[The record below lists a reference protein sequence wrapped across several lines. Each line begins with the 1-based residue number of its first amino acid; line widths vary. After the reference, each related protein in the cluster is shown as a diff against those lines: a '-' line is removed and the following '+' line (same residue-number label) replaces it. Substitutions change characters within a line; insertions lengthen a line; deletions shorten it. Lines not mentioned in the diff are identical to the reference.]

1 MTTSD
6 SAAEHR
12 AALGRTLR
20 ELRSSRG
27 LTLRD
32 VAGLLAVSPATLSA
46 IENGK
51 TGISSERIARLAEAL
66 DVPVQRVFATSDGV
80 SPGAP
85 ERPRPQALDPG
96 PAVPGDWRSYPPLRL
111 DPALDGALSSFLE
124 FGYHGAP
131 MRTIAERAHL
141 SVPGLYHYYASK
153 QEMLVAL
160 LDLTMHDLRVRT
172 EAARDEGGNAVER
185 FALIVECL
193 ALFHTHRRE
202 LAFVGASEMRSLEGG
217 TRERVAATRRDEQRM
232 VDREVEAGG
241 APPATSAPPSRTRRP
256 ARWPPCAPP
265 CRSGSA
271 TPVRPVPSR
280 SPRSTSTSRWTWSS
294 ARPSVP
300 AGTWRTSL
308 TCGRAPP
315 RPPRCRA
322 PRSSPSRSA
331 GAAGADVRSPPRRS
345 GDGRCWSPA
354 RRSCAGR
361 RSRRR

>member
-66 DVPVQRVFATSDGV
+66 DVPVQRVFATSNGV
-80 SPGAP
+80 APEAP

-96 PAVPGDWRSYPPLRL
+96 PSVPGDWRSYPPLRL

-232 VDREVEAGG
+232 VDREVEA
-241 APPATSAPPSRTRRP
+241 A
-256 ARWPPCAPP
+256 
-265 CRSGSA
+265 
-271 TPVRPVPSR
+271 V
-280 SPRSTSTSRWTWSS
+280 
-294 ARPSVP
+294 
-300 AGTWRTSL
+300 
-308 TCGRAPP
+308 
-315 RPPRCRA
+315 
-322 PRSSPSRSA
+322 
-331 GAAGADVRSPPRRS
+331 AAGDFRTPQPHEAARAVATMCTALSQWFRDTGPASAEQVAAQYVDFALDLVQCTAERPRRHVENVAHV
-345 GDGRCWSPA
+345 RA
-354 RRSCAGR
+354 RTAASTEV
-361 RSRRR
+361 

>member
-6 SAAEHR
+6 AAAEHR

-20 ELRSSRG
+20 ELRISRG

-32 VAGLLAVSPATLSA
+32 VAALLAVSPATLSA

-66 DVPVQRVFATSDGV
+66 DVPVQRVFATPNGV
-80 SPGAP
+80 ASGP
-85 ERPRPQALDPG
+85 ERPRPPAPADLGPPG
-96 PAVPGDWRSYPPLRL
+96 PDDWRSYPPLRL
-111 DPALDGALSSFLE
+111 DPALEGALSSFLE
-124 FGYHGAP
+124 FGDHGAP
-131 MRTIAERAHL
+131 MRTIAERARL

-172 EAARDEGGNAVER
+172 EAARDQGGTAVER

-232 VDREVEAGG
+232 VDREVEA
-241 APPATSAPPSRTRRP
+241 A
-256 ARWPPCAPP
+256 
-265 CRSGSA
+265 
-271 TPVRPVPSR
+271 V
-280 SPRSTSTSRWTWSS
+280 
-294 ARPSVP
+294 
-300 AGTWRTSL
+300 
-308 TCGRAPP
+308 
-315 RPPRCRA
+315 
-322 PRSSPSRSA
+322 
-331 GAAGADVRSPPRRS
+331 AAGDFRTPQPHEAARAVATMCTALSQWFRDTGPASAEQVAAQYVDFALDLVQCTTERPRRHVENVAQV
-345 GDGRCWSPA
+345 RA
-354 RRSCAGR
+354 RTAS
-361 RSRRR
+361 STEV

>member
-1 MTTSD
+1 MTTTD
-6 SAAEHR
+6 SSAEHR

-20 ELRSSRG
+20 ELRHSRG

-32 VAGLLAVSPATLSA
+32 VAALLAVSPATLSA

-66 DVPVQRVFATSDGV
+66 DVPVQRVFATSTGV
-80 SPGAP
+80 SPDAP
-85 ERPRPQALDPG
+85 QRPLPQAVEPG
-96 PAVPGDWRSYPPLRL
+96 PPFAGDWRSYPPLRL
-111 DPALDGALSSFLE
+111 DPALEGALSSFVE

-172 EAARDEGGNAVER
+172 EAARDQGGTAVER

-232 VDREVEAGG
+232 VDREVEAAVAAGDFRTTQPHEAARAVATMCTALSQWFRDTG
-241 APPATSAPPSRTRRP
+241 PATAEQ
-256 ARWPPCAPP
+256 
-265 CRSGSA
+265 
-271 TPVRPVPSR
+271 V
-280 SPRSTSTSRWTWSS
+280 
-294 ARPSVP
+294 
-300 AGTWRTSL
+300 
-308 TCGRAPP
+308 
-315 RPPRCRA
+315 
-322 PRSSPSRSA
+322 
-331 GAAGADVRSPPRRS
+331 AAQYVDFALDLVQCTAERPRRHVENV
-345 GDGRCWSPA
+345 GHVRA
-354 RRSCAGR
+354 RTAAS
-361 RSRRR
+361 SEV

>member
-1 MTTSD
+1 MTSTD
-6 SAAEHR
+6 AAAEHR

-66 DVPVQRVFATSDGV
+66 DVPVQRVFATPDRC
-80 SPGAP
+80 SPAGAP
-85 ERPRPQALDPG
+85 QRPLRRRPRL
-96 PAVPGDWRSYPPLRL
+96 
-111 DPALDGALSSFLE
+111 
-124 FGYHGAP
+124 GAP
-131 MRTIAERAHL
+131 PRVTGAATHRSAWTRPSTAPCRRSWSSATTAPRCAPSPSGRDL

-172 EAARDEGGNAVER
+172 EAARDEGSDAVER

-232 VDREVEAGG
+232 VDREVEA
-241 APPATSAPPSRTRRP
+241 AVA
-256 ARWPPCAPP
+256 
-265 CRSGSA
+265 
-271 TPVRPVPSR
+271 
-280 SPRSTSTSRWTWSS
+280 
-294 ARPSVP
+294 
-300 AGTWRTSL
+300 AGDFRTSQPHEAA
-308 TCGRAPP
+308 RAVATMCTALAQWFRDTGP
-315 RPPRCRA
+315 A
-322 PRSSPSRSA
+322 SA
-331 GAAGADVRSPPRRS
+331 EQVAAQYVDLALDLVQCTAERPRRHVENVAHV
-345 GDGRCWSPA
+345 RA
-354 RRSCAGR
+354 RTASSTVG
-361 RSRRR
+361 